1 MKGSN
6 RNYIQEELLSLDLF
20 WIMGLNIKIIHIT
33 GKIEIK
39 NNFDKLYCN
48 LLVKYLFFRFI

>member
-1 MKGSN
+1 MKGSV

-33 GKIEIK
+33 GKIDI
-39 NNFDKLYCN
+39 
-48 LLVKYLFFRFI
+48 